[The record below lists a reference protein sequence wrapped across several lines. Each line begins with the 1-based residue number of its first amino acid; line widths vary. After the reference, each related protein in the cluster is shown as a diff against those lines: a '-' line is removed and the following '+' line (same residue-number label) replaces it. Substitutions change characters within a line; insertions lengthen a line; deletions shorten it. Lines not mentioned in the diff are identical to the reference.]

1 MGQIIMPGQ
10 SAVRNEPE
18 IQISWTQ
25 DDVHPEFR
33 EDLELNSK
41 LFPKYVEAVQN
52 AVLRSLRHKDTRPT
66 EVTAAVLKERVE
78 MCHKA
83 LYIMRFEM
91 RMSLRHSLDKLGAKL
106 LEAIASGNRVEDL
119 VEASRTRI
127 TDDGESWRR
136 DAEPRAHTLNMDT
149 DYAEGVVPD
158 PDDGDDE

>member
-10 SAVRNEPE
+10 SAVQDEQE
-18 IQISWTQ
+18 IQISWSQ

-33 EDLELNSK
+33 EDLEVNSK
-41 LFPKYVEAVQN
+41 LFPKYVEAVKN
-52 AVLRSLRHKDTRPT
+52 AVLRSLRHEDTRPT
-66 EVTAAVLKERVE
+66 ELTAAILKERVGI
-78 MCHKA
+78 CHKA

-91 RMSLRHSLDKLGAKL
+91 NMSLRHSFDKLGTKL
-106 LEAIASGNRVEDL
+106 LEALASGQRVEDL

-136 DAEPRAHTLNMDT
+136 EAEPRAHTLNMDK
-149 DYAEGVVPD
+149 DFAEGVVPD